1 MNERVEQLLIGIS
14 NETLSIVARAVL
26 DNPSAI
32 VDETPAFEEI
42 TTSHYDLRT
51 IGIVKVSGIASIRG
65 EQYEWSSVV
74 KFIDPSAGDN
84 STAVLGSERKIYELG
99 LFSDP
104 DVPFRAARFYLSNEH
119 GNGVTTLWLED
130 LSHAPQPPWDLEQF
144 LQAANHV
151 GQFIGHNFQHDVRVP
166 FETPSNQYSP
176 YSEPDRH
183 KSPAEQ
189 LMQARDSAVVQQ
201 AWGTNSVRLMT
212 EFADLFSRIGEVAV
226 KLPHVLSF
234 GDCHSRNLFPVG
246 NETVVIDWGAVG
258 MYPNGADVGRMI
270 GSALTYGVAEA
281 KTVALNERAI
291 FDSYVNGLKTTG
303 WNGDV
308 DEVRIGFYCQFAGY
322 MASIGTIPIDIESY
336 RPRQACIEGR
346 FGVPL
351 DDLPSHLA
359 PIIALIPKYVDELK
373 QLLD

>member
-176 YSEPDRH
+176 
-183 KSPAEQ
+183 
-189 LMQARDSAVVQQ
+189 
-201 AWGTNSVRLMT
+201 
-212 EFADLFSRIGEVAV
+212 
-226 KLPHVLSF
+226 
-234 GDCHSRNLFPVG
+234 
-246 NETVVIDWGAVG
+246 
-258 MYPNGADVGRMI
+258 
-270 GSALTYGVAEA
+270 
-281 KTVALNERAI
+281 
-291 FDSYVNGLKTTG
+291 
-303 WNGDV
+303 
-308 DEVRIGFYCQFAGY
+308 
-322 MASIGTIPIDIESY
+322 
-336 RPRQACIEGR
+336 
-346 FGVPL
+346 
-351 DDLPSHLA
+351 
-359 PIIALIPKYVDELK
+359 
-373 QLLD
+373 

>member
-1 MNERVEQLLIGIS
+1 
-14 NETLSIVARAVL
+14 
-26 DNPSAI
+26 
-32 VDETPAFEEI
+32 
-42 TTSHYDLRT
+42 
-51 IGIVKVSGIASIRG
+51 
-65 EQYEWSSVV
+65 
-74 KFIDPSAGDN
+74 
-84 STAVLGSERKIYELG
+84 
-99 LFSDP
+99 
-104 DVPFRAARFYLSNEH
+104 
-119 GNGVTTLWLED
+119 
-130 LSHAPQPPWDLEQF
+130 
-144 LQAANHV
+144 
-151 GQFIGHNFQHDVRVP
+151 
-166 FETPSNQYSP
+166 
-176 YSEPDRH
+176 
-183 KSPAEQ
+183 
-189 LMQARDSAVVQQ
+189 MQARDSAVVQQ